1 MSYLRVLVCGAAV
14 TPEFRQMHV
23 TDEIAAD
30 SFRKLIIESL
40 HTKTTLFNDFMH
52 LLKHA

>member
-1 MSYLRVLVCGAAV
+1 MYAIDWCLQLGA
-14 TPEFRQMHV
+14 
-23 TDEIAAD
+23 TDEVAAEH
-30 SFRKLIIESL
+30 FRRLIIESL